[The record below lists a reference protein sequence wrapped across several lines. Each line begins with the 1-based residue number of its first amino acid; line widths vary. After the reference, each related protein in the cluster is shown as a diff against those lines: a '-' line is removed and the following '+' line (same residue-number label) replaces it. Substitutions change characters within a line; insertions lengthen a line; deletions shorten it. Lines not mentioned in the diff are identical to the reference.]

1 MAKRSRP
8 RAARPGPDPPGAFR
22 VDRRPGIGS
31 HPLLKVFPGLDRVPG
46 FSLLSPSASARLRL
60 AREAVIEVVPQPL
73 WMYVAPHE
81 VPEAM
86 RRRGFT
92 PFTTPKDCIVVGRRH
107 LARSATSVLYL
118 DILHEL
124 RHLLQRRRGAE
135 LWAEGYGYADR
146 PTEIDAYRLGVRLAR
161 EMNASEAFLRR
172 YLKVSWIG
180 VREYRTL
187 LRNVGVAVA
196 PSRRPVPRRAG
207 RPSPASLRSRSRVA
221 SRRSR

>member
-1 MAKRSRP
+1 MPRRSRP
-8 RAARPGPDPPGAFR
+8 KASRPGPEPPQAFR

-31 HPLLKVFPGLDRVPG
+31 HPLLEVFPGLDRVPG
-46 FSLLSPSASARLRL
+46 FSLLSPSPSARLRL
-60 AREAVIEVVPQPL
+60 ARETVLEVVPQPL

-161 EMNASEAFLRR
+161 GMHASEAFLRR

-180 VREYRTL
+180 AREYRTL
-187 LRNVGVAVA
+187 LKNVGVAAA
-196 PSRRPVPRRAG
+196 PPRRSV
-207 RPSPASLRSRSRVA
+207 PRVA
-221 SRRSR
+221 SGLRPMRRRARTDADARSSR